1 MVRPQ
6 KDLWSE
12 GKSWEQTDLFQM
24 FEFRHTHIHLRGSS
38 LGSGDFPGRRVHERV
53 KSSDWRQTNTQ
64 DANFKVARKEPKTVA
79 DSNKLTRT
87 L

>member
-1 MVRPQ
+1 MGADRSLPDVRI
-6 KDLWSE
+6 
-12 GKSWEQTDLFQM
+12 QTY
-24 FEFRHTHIHLRGSS
+24 THIHLRGSS

-64 DANFKVARKEPKTVA
+64 DANFKVTRKEPKTVA
-79 DSNKLTRT
+79 DGNKLTRT